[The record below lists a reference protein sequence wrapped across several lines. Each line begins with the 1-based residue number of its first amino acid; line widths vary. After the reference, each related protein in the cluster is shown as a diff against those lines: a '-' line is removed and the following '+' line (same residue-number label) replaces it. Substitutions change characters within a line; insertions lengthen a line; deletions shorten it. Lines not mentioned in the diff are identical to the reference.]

1 MEQES
6 LSLAW
11 VKHDESWILAFLD
24 PKSRSELRL
33 CRLVEIT
40 EIELDSTG
48 YFGSEALSNTVQ
60 HVYLGLLERIFVLN
74 NQYYA
79 KSTIFFQANI
89 VSRVLGH
96 LRDWPDQPW
105 LGCAT
110 SLHFVLLG
118 VWINEN
124 LRMDV
129 QEFEN
134 LLIVKFCTVKSNWL
148 HITLHNDE

>member
-1 MEQES
+1 MQQES

-11 VKHDESWILAFLD
+11 VKYDESWILAFLD
-24 PKSRSELRL
+24 PESRSELRL
-33 CRLVEIT
+33 YRLVEIT

-48 YFGSEALSNTVQ
+48 NFGSEALSNTVQ
-60 HVYLGLLERIFVLN
+60 NVYLRLLERIFVLN

-79 KSTIFFQANI
+79 KSAIFFKANI
-89 VSRVLGH
+89 VSRILGH
-96 LRDWPDQPW
+96 LGDWPDQPW

-118 VWINEN
+118 VWIDKN

-134 LLIVKFCTVKSNWL
+134 LLIVKFCSFKSNWL
-148 HITLHNDE
+148 CIPLYYDE